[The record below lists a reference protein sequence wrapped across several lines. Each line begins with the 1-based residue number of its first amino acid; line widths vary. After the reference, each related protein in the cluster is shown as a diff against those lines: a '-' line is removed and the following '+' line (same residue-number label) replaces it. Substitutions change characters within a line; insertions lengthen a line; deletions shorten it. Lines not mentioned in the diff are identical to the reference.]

1 MLTADQ
7 RDDPDEPYEPDQYS
21 DAIYCPD
28 SNKWKTGMMDEYES
42 LMKNETWILTSLP
55 QGRRAIRGRWIY
67 KYKPAANGEA
77 PRYKARFVACGYSQR
92 LGIDYNETYA
102 AVVSHDS
109 FRILKSTVATLDL
122 EMVQLDVKT
131 AFLYGDLEEEIYLE
145 QPEGFVVA
153 GHETE
158 VCRLKRSI
166 YGLKQASHVWSA
178 RFSAFLHQQEFKQS
192 DADPCFFIRKRKDET
207 TFLIIYVDDGIIASN
222 QPSSITD
229 LLTALKE
236 EFEIRSYT
244 PGRFV
249 GVNITRNRLQ
259 RELYLS
265 QSYCTSE
272 IIHLFHMSTCHPKA
286 TPAEP
291 NTHLTL
297 PSAQGEQAESTGI
310 DLYRQVVGSLLYLTL
325 MTRPDISYAVGQVSR
340 FVERHDSSHWK
351 AVRRVISYLRGTV
364 NYGIRFNG
372 SNPGAITGYTN
383 ADYAGCPD

>member
-1 MLTADQ
+1 
-7 RDDPDEPYEPDQYS
+7 
-21 DAIYCPD
+21 
-28 SNKWKTGMMDEYES
+28 
-42 LMKNETWILTSLP
+42 
-55 QGRRAIRGRWIY
+55 
-67 KYKPAANGEA
+67 
-77 PRYKARFVACGYSQR
+77 
-92 LGIDYNETYA
+92 
-102 AVVSHDS
+102 
-109 FRILKSTVATLDL
+109 
-122 EMVQLDVKT
+122 
-131 AFLYGDLEEEIYLE
+131 
-145 QPEGFVVA
+145 
-153 GHETE
+153 
-158 VCRLKRSI
+158 
-166 YGLKQASHVWSA
+166 
-178 RFSAFLHQQEFKQS
+178 
-192 DADPCFFIRKRKDET
+192 
-207 TFLIIYVDDGIIASN
+207 VDDGIIASN

-291 NTHLTL
+291 NTHLTR

-351 AVRRVISYLRGTV
+351 TVCHVISYLRGTV